1 MLVVPLLP
9 LSQEGFSKGVKMALT
24 EYKAMRDKKLYQAP
38 QFEIVECSVEF
49 GFANTLG
56 DPFQDPEMEW

>member
-1 MLVVPLLP
+1 
-9 LSQEGFSKGVKMALT
+9 
-24 EYKAMRDKKLYQAP
+24 MRDKKLYQAP